1 MHQRKILNVLMDS
14 IVQMVKLLSELVL
27 VKRELRRETLCR
39 KMTFRRN
46 AWLTMESKLLLLL
59 RAGSKSRNDDG
70 KQIIAASK
78 SRNDDGKQI
87 IATFKRRGS
96 KKKAAIPEIGNS
108 QLRKRTIVNKG
119 SRFAMEENGAKEGS
133 NGPNK
138 QKVRQCRPAVYKDH
152 LPGGAPYPLQQ
163 LLSNEKKSPQDIS
176 LATRI
181 TEGMIRNSSKDLYPH
196 ISKINTELVWQGRG
210 SKEFLQLLSVCRYTI
225 KIDIS

>member
-1 MHQRKILNVLMDS
+1 MQNASEKNSQCSDGFNSPDGQAALGIGASKERAKKRNL
-14 IVQMVKLLSELVL
+14 VQKNDIQKKRMVD
-27 VKRELRRETLCR
+27 
-39 KMTFRRN
+39 N
-46 AWLTMESKLLLLL
+46 
-59 RAGSKSRNDDG
+59 G
-70 KQIIAASK
+70 KQIIATSK